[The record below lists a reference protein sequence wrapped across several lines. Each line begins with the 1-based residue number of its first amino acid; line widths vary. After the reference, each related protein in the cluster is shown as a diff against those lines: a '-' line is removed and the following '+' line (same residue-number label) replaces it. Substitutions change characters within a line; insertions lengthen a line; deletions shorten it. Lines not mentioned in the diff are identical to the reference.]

1 MRKDLEPMI
10 EDESEGVRLRAA
22 AAVLRLAAI
31 QKHAAPVARS
41 GNSPASKK

>member
-1 MRKDLEPMI
+1 MI

-31 QKHAAPVARS
+31 GKQA
-41 GNSPASKK
+41 SPAPYPAPPQVPKK

>member
-1 MRKDLEPMI
+1 MI

-31 QKHAAPVARS
+31 QKRGAGAAHAA
-41 GNSPASKK
+41 ASQTLEK